1 MLRYGCPVA
10 ANLLTSPVT
19 YFSYLIARGT
29 IWPAGHSVLRPSPH
43 KESSSGRGVDIVANA
58 ETARGAPKK
67 NRSKNKDSTALMR
80 AASFN
85 IYLTRGAKRLQ
96 PSPFVMRHKSGARHP
111 SSLIILLHRI
121 RVSELTGAIFLTNC
135 GARNWFMTGQLV
147 TLRNQTS
154 ALGIIRSGRAQPGD
168 RHVWNDH

>member
-1 MLRYGCPVA
+1 
-10 ANLLTSPVT
+10 
-19 YFSYLIARGT
+19 
-29 IWPAGHSVLRPSPH
+29 
-43 KESSSGRGVDIVANA
+43 
-58 ETARGAPKK
+58 
-67 NRSKNKDSTALMR
+67 LMR

-135 GARNWFMTGQLV
+135 GARNRFMTGQLV

-154 ALGIIRSGRAQPGD
+154 ALRVRHHSIRKSSTRRQTCLERSLVSLFNLWLGR
-168 RHVWNDH
+168 